1 MIELALIAVSSVVG
15 VVLLTLA
22 YIQARRVEKA
32 GTYFPASF
40 YETWCM
46 ELQFGLACFAVALCL
61 FGDKFQL

>member
-1 MIELALIAVSSVVG
+1 MTELISIVLFAVVG

-22 YIQARRVEKA
+22 IIQARRVEKA

-46 ELQFGLACFAVALCL
+46 ELQFGLACVALVLCL
-61 FGDKFQL
+61 IGDKFQL